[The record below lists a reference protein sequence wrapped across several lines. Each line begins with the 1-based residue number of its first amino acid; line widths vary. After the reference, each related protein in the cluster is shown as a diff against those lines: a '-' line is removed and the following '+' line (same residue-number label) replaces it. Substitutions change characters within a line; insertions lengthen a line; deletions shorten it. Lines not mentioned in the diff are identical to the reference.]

1 MPGERLKKRLSS
13 PRLVSGRL
21 GWARLGPAR
30 AEPSRAQPSQ
40 AEPNPAKPSP
50 TEPSRADPSRDKQ
63 TEPSRLLI
71 VFRGFHWGSQRP
83 PKDIFLTLSGQLNSL
98 PPINQTR
105 PYIYIYM
112 KIQDVILYLIE
123 RIAYLRIALLNPA
136 QGGLS
141 KRC

>member
-63 TEPSRLLI
+63 NRAEPTPYCFVGVPLGVLK
-71 VFRGFHWGSQRP
+71 P
-83 PKDIFLTLSGQLNSL
+83 PKVICLTLSGRLNSL

-105 PYIYIYM
+105 P
-112 KIQDVILYLIE
+112 DTLVEANL
-123 RIAYLRIALLNPA
+123 
-136 QGGLS
+136 
-141 KRC
+141 